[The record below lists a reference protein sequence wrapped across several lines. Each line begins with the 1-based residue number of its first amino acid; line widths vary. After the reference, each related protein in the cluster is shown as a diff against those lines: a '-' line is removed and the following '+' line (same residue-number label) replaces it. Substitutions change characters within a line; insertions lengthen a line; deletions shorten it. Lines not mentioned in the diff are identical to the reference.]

1 MAYQLLFPG
10 VEGKTMKCY
19 FSAKIES
26 IDEQGKKKVLVSFA
40 IPDLGVLFRTHFQG
54 ELDECNYISLL
65 KLLKFIES
73 NPKIFDDQSIQV
85 YSHDPKIVYQVNGKM
100 PCDERLEKLNSL
112 ALLYKGKLKYS
123 LDWIHLKDNKAEMGI
138 LDQPQTKIPLVLN
151 FDELD
156 DSLKKR
162 VKPRTNT
169 KRSPLSM

>member
-1 MAYQLLFPG
+1 
-10 VEGKTMKCY
+10 MKCY

-26 IDEQGKKKVLVSFA
+26 TDKLGKKRVLISFA
-40 IPDLGVLFRTHFQG
+40 MPDLGVLFRTHFRG

-73 NPKIFDDQSIQV
+73 NPNIFDGQRIQV
-85 YSHDPKIVYQVNGKM
+85 YSHDPQIVYQVNGKM
-100 PCDERLEKLNSL
+100 LCEERLHKLNSL

-123 LDWIHLKDNKAEMGI
+123 LDWIHIKDNKAEMGI
-138 LDQPQTKIPLVLN
+138 LDQPQTKIPLALN

-162 VKPRTNT
+162 VKPRSNT